1 MPITPFHFGPAAAL
15 KAVAP
20 RHFSFTM
27 FVFTNVVIDVEP
39 LYFMATGGWPI
50 HRFCHTYLGATV
62 VAMACFFVGRPVC
75 SWALR
80 LWNSRLDAAQARWLG
95 VETRIAALPALTGAL
110 IGGWSH
116 VLLDSLMHPDMEP
129 LAPFAGGN
137 DMLQFV
143 TLGELEL
150 FCVLSGVLGV
160 AILLATA
167 VVQRRGR

>member
-1 MPITPFHFGPAAAL
+1 MPITPFHFGPAAAV
-15 KAVAP
+15 KAAAP

-39 LYFMATGGWPI
+39 LYFMLIEDWPI

-62 VAMACFFVGRPVC
+62 AALACFFIGPPVC

-80 LWNSRLDAAQARWLG
+80 LWNSRLDEAQARWLG

-116 VLLDSLMHPDMEP
+116 VLLDSLMHPDMNP
-129 LAPFAGGN
+129 LAPFAKGN
-137 DMLQFV
+137 AMLQWV

-150 FCVLSGVLGV
+150 FCVVTGVLGAAV
-160 AILLATA
+160 LLAGA
-167 VVQRRGR
+167 LRLRK

>member
-1 MPITPFHFGPAAAL
+1 MPITPFHFGPAAAI
-15 KAVAP
+15 KAAAP

-39 LYFMATGGWPI
+39 LYFMLIEDWPM
-50 HRFCHTYLGATV
+50 HRFLHTYLGATIAAV
-62 VAMACFFVGRPVC
+62 ACFFVGRPIC

-116 VLLDSLMHPDMEP
+116 VLLDSLMHPDMAP
-129 LAPFAGGN
+129 LSPFAGGN
-137 DMLQFV
+137 AMLQYV
-143 TLGELEL
+143 TLGQLEL
-150 FCVLSGVLGV
+150 FCVGTGV
-160 AILLATA
+160 AGAAALIAGAL
-167 VVQRRGR
+167 RRKK

>member
-1 MPITPFHFGPAAAL
+1 MPITPFHFGPAAAV
-15 KAVAP
+15 KAAAP

-39 LYFMATGGWPI
+39 LYFMLIEDWPI

-62 VAMACFFVGRPVC
+62 AALTCFFIGRPVC

-80 LWNSRLDAAQARWLG
+80 LWNSRLDEAQARWLG

-110 IGGWSH
+110 IGSWSH
-116 VLLDSLMHPDMEP
+116 VLLDSLMHPDMNP
-129 LAPFAGGN
+129 LAPFAKGN
-137 DMLQFV
+137 AMLQWV

-150 FCVLSGVLGV
+150 FCVVTGVLGAAV
-160 AILLATA
+160 LLAGA
-167 VVQRRGR
+167 LRRRK